1 MHVLREQR
9 IYIIL
14 MTFLESNG
22 HIILID
28 AGTDTSSLC
37 RTGTGNVSALII
49 LVANNLTFPEHSL
62 HDYIDEDMQ
71 LISEGLQFLE
81 NIARLM
87 DNEGLRQLHIAC
99 SELNRRVAIA
109 VASFQ
114 SRKSWSQ
121 EMELWLNTRP
131 EATLVGKDVTSSFS
145 ALNLIQ
151 AFAQADVKPFTPAV
165 SWMQS
170 LGNLEL

>member
-1 MHVLREQR
+1 
-9 IYIIL
+9 
-14 MTFLESNG
+14 
-22 HIILID
+22 
-28 AGTDTSSLC
+28 
-37 RTGTGNVSALII
+37 VSALII

-71 LISEGLQFLE
+71 LIREGLQFLE